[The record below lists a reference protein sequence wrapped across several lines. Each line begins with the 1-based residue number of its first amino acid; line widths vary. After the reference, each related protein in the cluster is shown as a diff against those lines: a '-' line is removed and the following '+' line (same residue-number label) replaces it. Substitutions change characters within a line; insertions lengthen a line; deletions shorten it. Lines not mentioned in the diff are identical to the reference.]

1 LNYLEGQNN
10 SNRAVI
16 GMLQILSYPDE
27 YFLIPM
33 LYLIHR
39 LEIH

>member
-10 SNRAVI
+10 SSKAVI
-16 GMLQILSYPDE
+16 GMLQILSYPRRVPSDTNA
-27 YFLIPM
+27 
-33 LYLIHR
+33 YLIYR